1 MMLATRGADTH
12 PSVTAI
18 HSSHSQVS
26 PNQETTQLL
35 NEGVSP
41 SPTGAEGAALAL
53 IWNENATHFTKNFV
67 ISQHLILKTN
77 FITICSAESLHLGGF
92 EMAQYRH
99 LELF

>member
-12 PSVTAI
+12 PSVTGI

-26 PNQETTQLL
+26 PNQKTTQLL
-35 NEGVSP
+35 REGVSP
-41 SPTGAEGAALAL
+41 SPPGVEGAALAL
-53 IWNENATHFTKNFV
+53 IWNEKATNFTKTFV

-92 EMAQYRH
+92 EMSEYRH